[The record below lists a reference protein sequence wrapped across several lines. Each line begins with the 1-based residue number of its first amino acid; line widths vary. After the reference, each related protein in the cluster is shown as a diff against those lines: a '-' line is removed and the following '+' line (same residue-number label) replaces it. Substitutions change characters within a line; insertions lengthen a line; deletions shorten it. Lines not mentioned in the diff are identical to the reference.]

1 MWSKLQKKTL
11 LWYFC
16 LKHLKPVSSPRMTV
30 HPEPCKKGVVEVSV
44 HASEQGEKPR
54 VPGVQVKQISL
65 FWAFEL
71 QSLKCQL
78 VGMVENGNFNT
89 FGISLPFSKR

>member
-1 MWSKLQKKTL
+1 MWSKLQKQ

-16 LKHLKPVSSPRMTV
+16 LKHSKPVSSPRMTV
-30 HPEPCKKGVVEVSV
+30 HPEPCKKRVVEVSV
-44 HASEQGEKPR
+44 HASEQGEEPR

-71 QSLKCQL
+71 QSLKRQL
-78 VGMVENGNFNT
+78 VGMVENSNFNT
-89 FGISLPFSKR
+89 FGIILPFSKR